1 MNRFHRWYCRSGH
14 WKHKVRD
21 GIVPWTLAGVEL
33 GDRVLEI
40 GPGPGM
46 TTDVLIGRA
55 KSIDCIEVDP
65 VLAKDLKARLA
76 NSNVTVRCGDAT
88 AMPYKDGVF
97 SGVVALTMLHHIS
110 SAALQDRLFAEVY
123 RVLRPGGVFAGVDSR
138 PSLWMKIVHVFD
150 TMVPIDPDG
159 LADRLCSLG
168 FEKVEIEKDAERF
181 RFSARRTDGFEDRI
195 AARTIQMIHR
205 K

>member
-1 MNRFHRWYCRSGH
+1 
-14 WKHKVRD
+14 
-21 GIVPWTLAGVEL
+21 VPWTLAGVEL

-76 NSNVTVRCGDAT
+76 NTNVTVRCGDAT

-97 SGVVALTMLHHIS
+97 SGVVAFTMLHHIS
-110 SAALQDRLFAEVY
+110 SAELQDQLFAEVY
-123 RVLRPGGVFAGVDSR
+123 RVLRPGGVFVGVDSR

-195 AARTIQMIHR
+195 AARTMQMIHR